1 MFCVSNKL
9 FAGKKSK
16 TVNKLLEY
24 EDFDSTNVCVF
35 VNAEARNTQI
45 IFTDKDAQR
54 LQKKESINFY
64 SIDAEGKIKYLK
76 ITKQKVYYLKIP

>member
-45 IFTDKDAQR
+45 IFTDK
-54 LQKKESINFY
+54 KSI
-64 SIDAEGKIKYLK
+64 
-76 ITKQKVYYLKIP
+76 T